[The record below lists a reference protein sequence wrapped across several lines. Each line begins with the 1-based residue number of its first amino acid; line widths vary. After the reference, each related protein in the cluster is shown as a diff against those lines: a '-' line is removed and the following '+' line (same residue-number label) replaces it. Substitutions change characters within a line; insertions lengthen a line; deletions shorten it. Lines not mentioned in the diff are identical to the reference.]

1 VRESAVSEE
10 TPVLIF
16 MSKECP
22 DCHGRGYRVI
32 STEVCPQCKGKGK
45 AKSVDLMKISQKDID
60 SLLKNGAECEKCKGT
75 GNIENREPCETC
87 RGLGKIYACRV
98 CGAPIYNPDEVED
111 ETCISC
117 SKSQH
122 VYALDDSCDLK
133 DVEAGNLYHGKVSS
147 AASFGVFVDL
157 NSHVRGLMH
166 SSNVEVPPKVGATV
180 IVLVK
185 SIKAGGKLDLIPK
198 TLQKYETIELEKELP
213 VKSSD
218 NIDPSMKGRLVRI
231 EGEIIQVKQTSGPT
245 IFTISD
251 EGGFVPC
258 AAFESA
264 GKRAYPHIDAEM
276 VVSITGE
283 VTLRDDQVQIEVMS
297 MKRLTA
303 EREAAVRARVERVI
317 EEKAAPADIPF
328 LIESEI
334 MEKLKPKMLHV
345 AREIKK
351 AILHSKPI
359 ILRHHADADGITS
372 AIAIERAILPLI
384 TEIGGSDAEYYFYKR
399 APSKAPFYELPDITR
414 DISYALEDA
423 SRHGQKMPLVILV
436 DNGSTEEDVPAMRQA
451 RVYDMDILVI
461 DHHHPDEIVDQYLI
475 GHVNPAHVGGDF
487 GVTAGMLCAEV
498 ARMINPD
505 ISETI
510 RHLPGVSAVGDR
522 SEAPEAGRYISL
534 VSDRYTLKELKDMA
548 LALDYEQFWLKFSS
562 GKGVIDDILDL
573 GDHKTHGR
581 LVSLLCEQAN
591 GMIQEQLD
599 TCLFNI
605 KSQKLANGAIM
616 NVLDVE
622 NYAHKFTFPPPG
634 KTSGEVHD
642 VLCKK
647 NPEKP
652 MVTLGFGPDFAV
664 IRSKGVLM
672 NIPQI
677 VRELR
682 QEIKGAGVNGGG
694 HLVVGSIKFVEGMR
708 TEVLSRLAE
717 KIGSTEV
724 EY

>member
-1 VRESAVSEE
+1 
-10 TPVLIF
+10 

-22 DCHGRGYRVI
+22 DCHGRGYKVI

-45 AKSVDLMKISQKDID
+45 AKSVDLMKISQNNID
-60 SLLKNGAECEKCKGT
+60 SLLKSGAACEKCKGT
-75 GNIENREPCETC
+75 GKIEKTEPCETC
-87 RGLGKIYACRV
+87 RGLGNIYVCRV
-98 CGAPIYNPDEVED
+98 CGAHIYNPDEVED
-111 ETCISC
+111 EICTSC
-117 SKSQH
+117 SKSQF
-122 VYALDDSCDLK
+122 VYSLDNSCDLK
-133 DVEAGNLYHGKVSS
+133 DVEAGKLYHGKVSS
-147 AASFGVFVDL
+147 AASFGIFVDM
-157 NSHVRGLMH
+157 NTHIRGLMH
-166 SSNVEVPPKVGATV
+166 SSNVDVPPKVGEAV

-198 TLQKYETIELEKELP
+198 TLKKYETIELEKDLP

-218 NIDPSMKGRLVRI
+218 NLDSSMKGRLVRI

-264 GKRAYPHIDAEM
+264 GKRAYPLIDAEM
-276 VVSITGE
+276 VVSIVGE

-303 EREAAVRARVERVI
+303 EREAAVRDRVERVI

-328 LIESEI
+328 LVESEI

-372 AIAIERAILPLI
+372 AIAIERALMPLI

-399 APSKAPFYELPDITR
+399 APSKAPFYELPDVTR
-414 DISYALEDA
+414 DISYALEAA

-436 DNGSTEEDVPAMRQA
+436 DHGSTEEDVPAMRQA
-451 RVYDMDILVI
+451 RVYDMDLLVI

-510 RHLPGVSAVGDR
+510 RHLPAVSAVGDR

-534 VSDRYTLKELKDMA
+534 ASDRYTLEELKEMA

-573 GDHKTHGR
+573 GDHKTHRG

-591 GMIQEQLD
+591 NMIQEQLD

-605 KSQKLANGAIM
+605 KSQTLANGAIM

-717 KIGSTEV
+717 KIGATEV